1 MDTFASFANCH
12 EGNRTSVVSSSL
24 FGYEVIPSV
33 PDIVIVTP
41 TKPPLIIG
49 GNKKVCEIMIKT
61 GDDISIVDGRLDLSV
76 DGKLKLGTRSL
87 SVRKVGPNSS
97 SRLEF
102 PVDMRRT
109 TVADFH
115 KVELLFNVTFC
126 KGDVDEEERV
136 ITEREHMT
144 AQLRH
149 VITLRSCLGFEGLK
163 TEFKD
168 FMQRDVL
175 AQVVLRSLLPETSI
189 VRSVEAFGVSKTKL
203 NHLVNEGEELFLSF
217 QLPEDFGSEV
227 DDDGNGNGN
236 GNGNDTMLLRIEYET
251 LFDGNVFKQSIELEK
266 NVLAMVSDLRRSQKA
281 IVSARQNKNN
291 FLRIEDGNGGV
302 KNMTLHFG
310 GGGDEFQIKGGKGWI
325 LLGKTK
331 GKLEKGQSVLYIEGI
346 PNNPDTAG
354 SALSVS
360 GIEFFIDGEKT
371 LLNNYKDL
379 Q

>member
-1 MDTFASFANCH
+1 
-12 EGNRTSVVSSSL
+12 
-24 FGYEVIPSV
+24 
-33 PDIVIVTP
+33 
-41 TKPPLIIG
+41 
-49 GNKKVCEIMIKT
+49 MIKT

>member
-1 MDTFASFANCH
+1 
-12 EGNRTSVVSSSL
+12 
-24 FGYEVIPSV
+24 
-33 PDIVIVTP
+33 
-41 TKPPLIIG
+41 
-49 GNKKVCEIMIKT
+49 
-61 GDDISIVDGRLDLSV
+61 
-76 DGKLKLGTRSL
+76 
-87 SVRKVGPNSS
+87 
-97 SRLEF
+97 
-102 PVDMRRT
+102 
-109 TVADFH
+109 
-115 KVELLFNVTFC
+115 
-126 KGDVDEEERV
+126 
-136 ITEREHMT
+136 
-144 AQLRH
+144 
-149 VITLRSCLGFEGLK
+149 
-163 TEFKD
+163 
-168 FMQRDVL
+168 VL
-175 AQVVLRSLLPETSI
+175 AKVVLRSLLPETSI